1 MMLTIQDICAAGPC
15 GSLRRLAE
23 NCDVSVTLLSLIN
36 KGERALT
43 LELAKRIAD
52 VTQCEVVL
60 ANGEIRFEVEPDT
73 PFARL
78 WKKFKKTRLNPAS
91 K

>member
-1 MMLTIQDICAAGPC
+1 MLTIQDICAAGPC

-36 KGERALT
+36 KGERGLT
-43 LELAKRIAD
+43 LELAKRIAG

-60 ANGEIRFEVEPDT
+60 ANGEIRFEIDPHT

-78 WKKFKKTRLNPAS
+78 WKKFKKTQRNPAS